1 MYKLYLVKFKYKG
14 SLYFKGGI
22 TSKADVLE
30 RFRYDIQKY
39 NLKEFKIMKS
49 SWFRTETEAKDAE
62 ERLFMTIMTKFPEN
76 NYVDKDGNHRFHNF
90 WSEENLGGISEMRKY
105 NHKEVQEAYKFIS
118 ENGVRFFKDL
128 VS

>member
-39 NLKEFKIMKS
+39 DLKEFKIMKS
-49 SWFRTETEAKDAE
+49 SWFRTEAEALDAE
-62 ERLFMTIMTKFPEN
+62 QRLFMTIITKFPEN

-90 WSEENLGGISEMRKY
+90 WLEENLGGISEMRKY

-128 VS
+128 VA

>member
-39 NLKEFKIMKS
+39 DLKEFKIMKS
-49 SWFRTETEAKDAE
+49 SWFRTEAEALDAE
-62 ERLFMTIMTKFPEN
+62 QRLFMTIITKFPEN

-90 WSEENLGGISEMRKY
+90 WLEENLGGISEIRK
-105 NHKEVQEAYKFIS
+105 
-118 ENGVRFFKDL
+118 
-128 VS
+128 